1 MAKQLTQ
8 YDEYTNVVKS
18 IPYGHTF
25 RTKQEVA
32 NFLFSYE
39 RWLTAQGYDFDNRM
53 EDFGTVKITANWL
66 MSVKEFVHWFKQG
79 WAEGTVIS
87 LSPLLIELDVQQLKV

>member
-1 MAKQLTQ
+1 M
-8 YDEYTNVVKS
+8 VF
-18 IPYGHTF
+18 TF

-32 NFLFSYE
+32 NFYSYE

-66 MSVKEFVHWFKQG
+66 MSVKEFVPLVQTRLGRRNSNFKIQ
-79 WAEGTVIS
+79 
-87 LSPLLIELDVQQLKV
+87 LLIELDVQQLKVL

>member
-1 MAKQLTQ
+1 M
-8 YDEYTNVVKS
+8 V
-18 IPYGHTF
+18 TF

-32 NFLFSYE
+32 NFLFPYE

-66 MSVKEFVHWFKQG
+66 MSVKEFV
-79 WAEGTVIS
+79 
-87 LSPLLIELDVQQLKV
+87 PLVQTRLGRRNSNFITLNC